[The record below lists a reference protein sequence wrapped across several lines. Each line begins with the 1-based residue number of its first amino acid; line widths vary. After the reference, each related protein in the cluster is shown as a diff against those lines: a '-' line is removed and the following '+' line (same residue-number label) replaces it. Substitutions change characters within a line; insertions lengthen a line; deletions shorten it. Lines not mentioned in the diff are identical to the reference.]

1 MAKGTVSDVFHS
13 EKLTPEES
21 ESLIKEHMPR
31 LKLTD
36 AQKKRWSGKRYL
48 CLTGVAEVAEIMPFT
63 YAREKNMDDWVIVEH
78 IEDIK
83 ETV

>member
-1 MAKGTVSDVFHS
+1 VFHS
-13 EKLTPEES
+13 EKLTRGNGEPDE
-21 ESLIKEHMPR
+21 KHMPR

-48 CLTGVAEVAEIMPFT
+48 CLTGVAEVAEITPFT